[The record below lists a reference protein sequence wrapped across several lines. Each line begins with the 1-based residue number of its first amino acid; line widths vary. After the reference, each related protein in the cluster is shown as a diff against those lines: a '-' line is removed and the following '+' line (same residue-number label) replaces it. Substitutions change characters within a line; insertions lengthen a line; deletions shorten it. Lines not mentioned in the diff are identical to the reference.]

1 MRRKRSFTRSL
12 PFLMAITIVTL
23 MGGTLW
29 FLYQKSRPVAAEVRT
44 DSPELADIE
53 KKTVASG
60 AIQPRQEVEIKPKVS
75 GILRKLLVKPGDK
88 IKKGDLLGEIEII
101 PDPVGLNDAELRLR
115 TAILRADR
123 SKRELDRVA
132 TLAGQGTL
140 PAAQLDQAR
149 TDSELAAEEVTTAES
164 RVQLMRSGAL
174 RKSKGASTQIEST
187 VDGMVLS
194 LPLKE
199 GSSVINANSFNPGTT
214 VAFVANMG
222 DMIFKGTIDE
232 SEVGRLKVGMPVKI
246 VIGALNEISFDGT
259 LEFVAPKSLAK
270 EGTTEFEIEAA
281 FRIPGD
287 VMVRAGYSANAN
299 IVLEARKQV
308 MSIDEGYVI
317 FERGKTFVEIKVGQE
332 SGKDKYDRR
341 PVTLGLSDGLRVE
354 VLDGVKKGD
363 VLRKPDPNEM
373 PKGGPQ
379 GGPGGRRRGG

>member
-1 MRRKRSFTRSL
+1 
-12 PFLMAITIVTL
+12 MAATIMTL

-149 TDSELAAEEVTTAES
+149 TESELAAEEVSTAES

-187 VDGMVLS
+187 VDGTVLS

-308 MSIDEGYVI
+308 MSIDEGYVV
-317 FERGKTFVEIKVGQE
+317 FERGKTFIEVKVGLE
-332 SGKDKYDRR
+332 AGKEKYERR
-341 PVTLGLSDGLRVE
+341 AVKLGLSDGLRVE

-363 VLRKPDPNEM
+363 VLRKPDPSEM
-373 PKGGPQ
+373 PNGGPQ

>member
-1 MRRKRSFTRSL
+1 MRRKRSLTRSVPL
-12 PFLMAITIVTL
+12 LMAVTVMTL

-75 GILRKLLVKPGDK
+75 GILRELLVKPGDK

-115 TAILRADR
+115 TAVLRSERA
-123 SKRELDRVA
+123 KRELDRVA

-149 TDSELAAEEVTTAES
+149 TESELAAEEVTTAES

-174 RKSKGASTQIEST
+174 KKSKGASTQIEST
-187 VDGMVLS
+187 VDGTVLS

-214 VAFVANMG
+214 VAFVANMS

-246 VIGALNEISFDGT
+246 VIGALNELSFDGS

-281 FRIPGD
+281 FRIPDG

-299 IVLEARKQV
+299 IVLESRKQV
-308 MSIDEGYVI
+308 MSIDEGYVV
-317 FERGKTFVEIKVGQE
+317 FERGKTFVEIKNGTE
-332 SGKDKYDRR
+332 DGKDKYERR
-341 PVTLGLSDGLRVE
+341 EVKLGLSDGLRVE

-363 VLRKPDPNEM
+363 VLRKPDPTEM